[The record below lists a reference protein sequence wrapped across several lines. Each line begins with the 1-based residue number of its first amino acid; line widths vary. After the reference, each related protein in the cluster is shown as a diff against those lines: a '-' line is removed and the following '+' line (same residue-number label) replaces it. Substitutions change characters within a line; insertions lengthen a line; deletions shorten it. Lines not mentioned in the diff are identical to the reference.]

1 MKVIVDDLLND
12 VVFVDLTKAFDTIN
26 REIILRK
33 MSYLGVD
40 LQEVSSAI
48 GALKRALPF
57 ISKEAAI
64 QIHNVLTLGRTR
76 GGG

>member
-1 MKVIVDDLLND
+1 MKVTVDDLLND

-40 LQEVSSAI
+40 LQESLFSYRCTKTCA
-48 GALKRALPF
+48 ALCIER
-57 ISKEAAI
+57 SC
-64 QIHNVLTLGRTR
+64 NSNS
-76 GGG
+76 

>member
-40 LQEVSSAI
+40 LQESLFSYRCTKTCVAVYIERSCNSN
-48 GALKRALPF
+48 
-57 ISKEAAI
+57 S
-64 QIHNVLTLGRTR
+64 
-76 GGG
+76 

>member
-1 MKVIVDDLLND
+1 MKVTVDDLLND

-40 LQEVSSAI
+40 LQESLFSYRCTKTCT
-48 GALKRALPF
+48 ALYIER
-57 ISKEAAI
+57 SC
-64 QIHNVLTLGRTR
+64 NSNS
-76 GGG
+76 